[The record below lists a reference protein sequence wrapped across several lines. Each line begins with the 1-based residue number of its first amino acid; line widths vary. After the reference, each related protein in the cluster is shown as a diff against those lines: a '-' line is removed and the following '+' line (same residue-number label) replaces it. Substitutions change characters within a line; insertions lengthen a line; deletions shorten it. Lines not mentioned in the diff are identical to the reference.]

1 MTTSSIPKQSA
12 GGFFLAAVTVALG
25 VYFGTKLAS
34 EETGLFLLRVFYALA
49 AAAALKSVFIW
60 GEARGF
66 PIRRED
72 GRIHFQYLSR
82 NLVMAGIAVPT
93 VLILA
98 APLSF
103 LAFQLTR

>member
-12 GGFFLAAVTVALG
+12 GGLALAAVTVALG

-34 EETGLFLLRVFYALA
+34 EGAGLFLLRLFYALA
-49 AAAALKSVFIW
+49 AAAVLKSVFIW

-72 GRIHFQYLSR
+72 GRLHFAHLFR
-82 NLVMAGIAVPT
+82 NLVMAVIAIPV
-93 VLILA
+93 VLLLA
-98 APLSF
+98 APLSW
-103 LAFQLTR
+103 LAFQLAR

>member
-12 GGFFLAAVTVALG
+12 AGFLLAASTVALG
-25 VYFGTKLAS
+25 VYFGTKLAR
-34 EETGLFLLRVFYALA
+34 EDAGLFLLRLFYLLA
-49 AAAALKSVFIW
+49 AVAVLKSVFTW
-60 GEARGF
+60 GAARGF

-72 GRIHFQYLSR
+72 GRIHFQHLFR
-82 NLVMAGIAVPT
+82 NLVMAGIAVPI

-103 LAFQLTR
+103 LAFQLAR